1 MKFWLFL
8 GLICLFPLSAFSYIE
23 DKVEGEAEFTAGEQN
38 TNLYRLNATGSLS
51 IKKLKKIDEL
61 VARNPKVGANPD
73 MSEIEKMV
81 DSEAG
86 RTQQLMEDILKDT
99 KKRVAVPTKLKKLPD
114 SGIYALFRELKPQNV
129 RDRAIVL
136 ALREKLQRRR

>member
-1 MKFWLFL
+1 
-8 GLICLFPLSAFSYIE
+8 
-23 DKVEGEAEFTAGEQN
+23 
-38 TNLYRLNATGSLS
+38 
-51 IKKLKKIDEL
+51 
-61 VARNPKVGANPD
+61 
-73 MSEIEKMV
+73 MV